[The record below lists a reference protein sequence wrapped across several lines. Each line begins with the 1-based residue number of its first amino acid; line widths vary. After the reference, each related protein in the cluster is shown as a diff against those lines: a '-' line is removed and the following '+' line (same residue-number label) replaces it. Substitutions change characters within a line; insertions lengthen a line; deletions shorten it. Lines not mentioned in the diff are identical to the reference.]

1 MKKIVPAFL
10 LALLVLLPQAARS
23 MSFEDERKLAREVV
37 TSLDA
42 QGLLVEDQE
51 VAGPVRMLSEKL
63 ADHVGKP
70 IYAFNVHVINDR
82 TVNAFTIPDGHIFVN
97 VGTLLFARDLDELA
111 AVIGHEM
118 AHAQLRHIP
127 QAYEQ
132 QSQITAA
139 SILGVVLGA
148 LAASKNPQAGAALI
162 FSSLG
167 GGENFKLAYTRRHE
181 LDADDFGRKLL
192 ESSGYDETAM
202 DRFLSRLGG
211 ITGGKNF
218 PEYLLTHPTSTNR
231 LSGLSPDAKKPRP
244 DGYYWTL
251 QTGVA
256 GVLLPPEEGTQRVQA
271 MPEPYRRLALAMIE
285 TNRGRSADALTL
297 LAGRPRLVVTRTMSK
312 AFALAGA
319 RLGYLAADPSVTDAL
334 RLVRMPYHLG
344 TQTQAVALAALTHTD
359 LMLATVGAIKAE
371 RDRIVAALTGLGLQ
385 PVPSDA
391 NFVLFGH
398 LDDAPATW
406 RALLDR
412 GVLVRDVG
420 IPHYLRVTAGT
431 PEETTGFLDA
441 LAEVLAHER
450 ASSHRP
456 TKEPA

>member
-1 MKKIVPAFL
+1 MRMKKIVPAFL
-10 LALLVLLPQAARS
+10 LALLVILPPAARS

-63 ADHVGKP
+63 ADHVRKP

-192 ESSGYDETAM
+192 QSSGYDETAM

-231 LSGLSPDAKKPRP
+231 LSGLTPDAKKPRP

-251 QTGVA
+251 QAGVA

-271 MPEPYRRLALAMIE
+271 MPEPYRKLALAMIE

-297 LAGRPRLVVTRTMSK
+297 LAGVDLP
-312 AFALAGA
+312 LANTYRGIN
-319 RLGYLAADPSVTDAL
+319 L
-334 RLVRMPYHLG
+334 
-344 TQTQAVALAALTHTD
+344 
-359 LMLATVGAIKAE
+359 
-371 RDRIVAALTGLGLQ
+371 
-385 PVPSDA
+385 
-391 NFVLFGH
+391 
-398 LDDAPATW
+398 
-406 RALLDR
+406 ALLGRKDEAYPLLKNY
-412 GVLVRDVG
+412 GG
-420 IPHYLRVTAGT
+420 TARAQM
-431 PEETTGFLDA
+431 A
-441 LAEVLAHER
+441 LAEILEGRGEYDQAIRTLLSYQKKDVKVDYRLGILYEKSKR
-450 ASSHRP
+450 QTLSHVSFARYFFKTGKRP
-456 TKEPA
+456 AAVFHIDKALEARQDLEPGMEDELKEMKEFMKKTETK

>member
-1 MKKIVPAFL
+1 MPMKKIVPTFV
-10 LALLVLLPQAARS
+10 LALLLLTSLDARS
-23 MSFEDERKLAREVV
+23 MSFEEERKLAREVV

-51 VAGPVRMLSEKL
+51 VAGPVKMLSQKL
-63 ADHVGKP
+63 ADHVRNP
-70 IYAFNVHVINDR
+70 IYTFDVHVINDR

-162 FSSLG
+162 FSSIG

-192 ESSGYDETAM
+192 ESSGCDETGM

-211 ITGGKNF
+211 ITGGKSF

-244 DGYYWTL
+244 DGYYWAL
-251 QTGVA
+251 QAGVA
-256 GVLLPPEEGTQRVQA
+256 GVLLPPDEGTQRAQA
-271 MPEPYRRLALAMIE
+271 MPEPYRKLALAMIE
-285 TNRGRSADALTL
+285 TNRGRSADALKL
-297 LAGRPRLVVTRTMSK
+297 LDGVDLPLANTYRGVNLALLGRKDEAYPLLKNYGGT
-312 AFALAGA
+312 A
-319 RLGYLAADPSVTDAL
+319 RA
-334 RLVRMPYHLG
+334 
-344 TQTQAVALAALTHTD
+344 QVALAEILEGRGEYDQAVRTLLSSQKKDVKVDYKLGVLYGKSKRQTLSHVSFARYFFRTGKRPAALFHLDKALEAKQD
-359 LMLATVGAIKAE
+359 LEPGMEDELREMKEFIRKAE
-371 RDRIVAALTGLGLQ
+371 A
-385 PVPSDA
+385 
-391 NFVLFGH
+391 
-398 LDDAPATW
+398 
-406 RALLDR
+406 
-412 GVLVRDVG
+412 
-420 IPHYLRVTAGT
+420 
-431 PEETTGFLDA
+431 
-441 LAEVLAHER
+441 
-450 ASSHRP
+450 
-456 TKEPA
+456 K